1 MAFFFLF
8 SAALWL
14 LFVVVRKKCS
24 EPVEATLIGCKYN
37 KWNRTLIVRYTDDGT
52 QYERSTIDVLSKRKM
67 SPFHKKRCFIVYV
80 NPNNPRISTV
90 RRKSD
95 WAEWFTLLLTLIF
108 LFLLLGYL
116 S

>member
-1 MAFFFLF
+1 MALFCLFF
-8 SAALWL
+8 AALWL
-14 LFVVVRKKCS
+14 LYVITRKKCTV
-24 EPVEATLIGCKYN
+24 PVEATLIGCKYT
-37 KWNRTLIVRYTDDGT
+37 KWNRTPIVRYNYDGT
-52 QYERSTIDVLSKRKM
+52 QYEQSTIDVLPKRKM

-95 WAEWFTLLLTLIF
+95 WAEWFTLLLALIF